1 MITDLQ
7 KTRDEVKGLRS
18 ISDTRYE
25 NIFKMAKADKYFFY
39 NIIKKITFP
48 TDLSTSVYTEQY
60 IPAEMPWTTFAHQV
74 YGDQNLWWL
83 ICCVNDI
90 KNPTENPIVGKIYK
104 ILKPELVSKIL
115 GDITR
120 QIKT

>member
-7 KTRDEVKGLRS
+7 QK
-18 ISDTRYE
+18 DTSLDDSRYE
-25 NIFKMAKADKYFFY
+25 NIFNLARADKYYFY
-39 NIIKKITFP
+39 NIIKKISFP
-48 TDLSTSVYTEQY
+48 DELNTNMFYTVKITS
-60 IPAEMPWTTFAHQV
+60 EMPWTTFAHQV

-115 GDITR
+115 GEITR